1 MATVSRKMNTSLTG
15 DKLYVSSIISIFIYN
30 NRHPGI
36 FNCILNFYRTG
47 RLHIMDDLCVLD
59 YAEDLDYWGVDPIW
73 LELCCEN
80 KYASR
85 SDSFVS
91 LSLTLH
97 CEFFRGL
104 NMNSYCSLKFLIC
117 QHSVCQTGT
126 DDILYILY
134 YQLQAQISSSTNV
147 NSLYC

>member
-1 MATVSRKMNTSLTG
+1 MMKYWNIVMATVSRKMNTSLTG
-15 DKLYVSSIISIFIYN
+15 DKPYVSSIISIFIY

-80 KYASR
+80 KYAAR
-85 SDSFVS
+85 SDSFIGLV
-91 LSLTLH
+91 LKLV
-97 CEFFRGL
+97 FFL
-104 NMNSYCSLKFLIC
+104 FQKEI
-117 QHSVCQTGT
+117 
-126 DDILYILY
+126 
-134 YQLQAQISSSTNV
+134 YQ
-147 NSLYC
+147 